1 MAILNK
7 EMVPGVKCYV
17 EGFVEDGG
25 DRFYVQSNGIV
36 ANDPSDTDTCAVIY
50 LEHGHSGGPEMVT
63 ALIENCYWISQ
74 KTEMSIKLPKKRI

>member
-7 EMVPGVKCYV
+7 EMKPGVKCYV

-36 ANDPSDTDTCAVIY
+36 VNDPSDSDTAAIIY
-50 LEHGHSGGPEMVT
+50 IEKGHNGKPETVT

-74 KTEMSIKLPKKRI
+74 KTELSVRLPKR